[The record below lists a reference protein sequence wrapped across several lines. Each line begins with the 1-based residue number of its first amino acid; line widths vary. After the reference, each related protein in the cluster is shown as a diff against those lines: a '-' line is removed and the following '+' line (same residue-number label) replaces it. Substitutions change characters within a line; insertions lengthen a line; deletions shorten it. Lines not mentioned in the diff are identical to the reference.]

1 MVVVFVVAH
10 VCALTCTVCSKT
22 KECAVNDSNI
32 VTQVSIQL
40 AIDIITLVLPTMKKR
55 PYWQHR

>member
-1 MVVVFVVAH
+1 MMIYGD
-10 VCALTCTVCSKT
+10 LGRPYTPQSKT